1 MLKARRETAN
11 QLRESSI
18 GEVLCFPDLKFFF
31 TRVFEHFYAPVLL
44 SKWVRPCVMILFF
57 GAACTSLTCVPKI
70 GIGLDQELSM
80 PEDSFVL
87 KFFVYMK
94 VGSFVPV
101 LLTTDCRISSRLDH
115 QSTLW

>member
-1 MLKARRETAN
+1 MK
-11 QLRESSI
+11 ESSI
-18 GEVLCFPDLKFFF
+18 GEVLCFPDLKLLSV
-31 TRVFEHFYAPVLL
+31 RVFEHFYAPVLL
-44 SKWVRPCVMILFF
+44 SKWVRPVVMILFF
-57 GAACTSLTCVPKI
+57 GAACASLTCVPKI

-94 VGSFVPV
+94 VRSFVPV
-101 LLTTDCRISSRLDH
+101 LLTTDCRISSRLDP

>member
-1 MLKARRETAN
+1 M
-11 QLRESSI
+11 RESSI
-18 GEVLCFPDLKFFF
+18 GEVLCFLDLNLFF

-44 SKWVRPCVMILFF
+44 SKWVRPAVMILFF
-57 GAACTSLTCVPKI
+57 GAACASLTCVPKI

-94 VGSFVPV
+94 VGYLVSV
-101 LLTTDCRISSRLDH
+101 LPSANFPSRISYRLDH
-115 QSTLW
+115 QSILW

>member
-1 MLKARRETAN
+1 M
-11 QLRESSI
+11 RESFI
-18 GEVLCFPDLKFFF
+18 GEVLCFPDLNLFS

-44 SKWVRPCVMILFF
+44 SKWVRPVVMILFF
-57 GAACTSLTCVPKI
+57 GAACASLTCVPKI

-94 VGSFVPV
+94 VRLFVPV
-101 LLTTDCRISSRLDH
+101 LLTSNCRIFSRLDH

>member
-1 MLKARRETAN
+1 MTAS
-11 QLRESSI
+11 QSKEFSTGWDPSFPTFESFI
-18 GEVLCFPDLKFFF
+18 RL
-31 TRVFEHFYAPVLL
+31 FEHIYAPVLL

-57 GAACTSLTCVPKI
+57 GATCASLTCVPKI

-94 VGSFVPV
+94 VR
-101 LLTTDCRISSRLDH
+101 LLTLLFD
-115 QSTLW
+115 